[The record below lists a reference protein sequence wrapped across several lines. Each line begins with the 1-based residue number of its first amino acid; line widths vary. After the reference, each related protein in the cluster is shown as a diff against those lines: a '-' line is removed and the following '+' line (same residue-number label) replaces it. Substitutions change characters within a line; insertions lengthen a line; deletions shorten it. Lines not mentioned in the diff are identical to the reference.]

1 MLDRQDLYCKIF
13 VNGAPTS
20 DNLLRLVARALGGTI
35 EYHTVIATGAE
46 IYVAHNDDDDALR
59 AREPDGFVFYPHYL
73 DVTAVPGQ
81 TPSAQITL
89 VATLLEAFWAAKL
102 DAVAAC
108 EFEEELPR
116 RGGYHPDLP
125 RRPA

>member
-1 MLDRQDLYCKIF
+1 MHDRQDLYCKIF
-13 VNGAPTS
+13 VNGAPARE
-20 DNLLRLVARALGGTI
+20 DLIQLVARTVGGTF
-35 EYHTVIATGAE
+35 EFHAVVAAGAE
-46 IYVAHNDDDDALR
+46 IYVSHNDEDDALR
-59 AREPDGFVFYPHYL
+59 AREPDGFLFYPYYL
-73 DVTAVPGQ
+73 DVTAEPGQ
-81 TPSAQITL
+81 TRSAQIAL

-108 EFEEELPR
+108 DFEEELPR

>member
-13 VNGAPTS
+13 VNGAPTRE
-20 DNLLRLVARALGGTI
+20 DLLQLVARIVGGTI
-35 EYHTVIATGAE
+35 EFHTVIAAGAE
-46 IYVAHNDDDDALR
+46 IYVAHNDEDDALR
-59 AREPDGFVFYPHYL
+59 ARDPDGFVFYPHYL

-81 TPSAQITL
+81 TRSAQITL

-102 DAVAAC
+102 DAVAASD
-108 EFEEELPR
+108 FEEDLPR

-125 RRPA
+125 RRPT

>member
-13 VNGAPTS
+13 VNGAPTRE
-20 DNLLRLVARALGGTI
+20 DLLQLVARTVGGTI
-35 EYHTVIATGAE
+35 KFHTVVAAGAE
-46 IYVAHNDDDDALR
+46 IDVARNDEDDVLR

-108 EFEEELPR
+108 DFEEDLPR

>member
-13 VNGAPTS
+13 VNGAPAS
-20 DNLLRLVARALGGTI
+20 EDLLRLVARAVGGTI
-35 EYHTVIATGAE
+35 DYNTLHAPGAD
-46 IYVAHNDDDDALR
+46 IYVEGNDDDDALR

-73 DVTAVPGQ
+73 DVTAVPSQ
-81 TPSAQITL
+81 TSSAQITL

-108 EFEEELPR
+108 DFEEELPR

>member
-13 VNGAPTS
+13 VNGAPTRE
-20 DNLLRLVARALGGTI
+20 DLLQLVARTVGGTI
-35 EYHTVIATGAE
+35 EFHTAIAAGAE
-46 IYVAHNDDDDALR
+46 IYVAHNDEDDALR
-59 AREPDGFVFYPHYL
+59 ARDPDGFVFYPHYL
-73 DVTAVPGQ
+73 DVTAEPGQ

-108 EFEEELPR
+108 DFEEELPR